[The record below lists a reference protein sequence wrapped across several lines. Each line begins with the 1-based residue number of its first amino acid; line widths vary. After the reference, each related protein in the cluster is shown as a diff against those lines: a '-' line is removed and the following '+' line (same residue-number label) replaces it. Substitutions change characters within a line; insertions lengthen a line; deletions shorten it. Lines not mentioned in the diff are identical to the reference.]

1 MDAIF
6 DDMIGGD
13 ENGHVKEASPVNT
26 IAIENLVVN
35 PRYEGGPHIKTNI
48 FPQVPATSDRQINLV
63 NFAEVLYAVG
73 NIRNLI

>member
-13 ENGHVKEASPVNT
+13 EHGHVKEASPVNT

-35 PRYEGGPHIKTNI
+35 PR
-48 FPQVPATSDRQINLV
+48 F
-63 NFAEVLYAVG
+63 
-73 NIRNLI
+73 

>member
-26 IAIENLVVN
+26 VAIENLVVN
-35 PRYEGGPHIKTNI
+35 PRYEGGPHIKTKI
-48 FPQVPATSDRQINLV
+48 YP
-63 NFAEVLYAVG
+63 
-73 NIRNLI
+73 

>member
-35 PRYEGGPHIKTNI
+35 PRFEGGPHIKTTLY
-48 FPQVPATSDRQINLV
+48 PQLPATSDRQLHLV
-63 NFAEVLYAVG
+63 NFAEVLHVVG
-73 NIRNLI
+73 NVRHLV